1 MGTEYTY
8 HDPRLDSRDLL
19 ERLDDLAAREDDEAD
34 PLDDDERDEL
44 DMLRKLQDET
54 EGYSGD
60 SWRDGVFFI
69 AADDFEDYA
78 RELAEDIGAID
89 RNADWPLSYIDWEA
103 AADALTQDYTSC
115 EIAGRDYWYR

>member
-44 DMLRKLQDET
+44 DMLRDLRDET
-54 EGYSGD
+54 EGYGD

-69 AADDFEDYA
+69 ADEDFVNYA
-78 RELAEDIGAID
+78 QELAEDIGALP
-89 RNADWPLSYIDWEA
+89 REHTWPTSYIDWDA
-103 AADALTQDYTSC
+103 AARDLRMDYTSC
-115 EIAGRDYWYR
+115 EIDGHTYWYR